1 MPQFIRRDHQCQSLS
16 ASPFQDKPAGPGTRA
31 GRGRV
36 RKAKEVVLKEFTVQ
50 QVLTDD
56 APEPQNPIGVF
67 AYKVGGALKSQGF
80 YFFFFSVFQH
90 VNAALREGQTHP

>member
-16 ASPFQDKPAGPGTRA
+16 ASPFQDKLAGPGTRA

-36 RKAKEVVLKEFTVQ
+36 RGAKEVVLKEFTVQ

-56 APEPQNPIGVF
+56 APEPQNPIGMF
-67 AYKVGGALKSQGF
+67 A
-80 YFFFFSVFQH
+80 
-90 VNAALREGQTHP
+90 